1 MSADRTTTQYHL
13 SPSGWSV
20 GTLYSY
26 GHTDKVIPRP
36 PDAVETWELR
46 SEQSS
51 GFAPTLYEWSD
62 KPSWVSPEVSLE
74 AREALNLKFPRPPA
88 PVDNFKPYKKRKRPI
103 SDYY

>member
-1 MSADRTTTQYHL
+1 MSADRTTTEYHL
-13 SPSGWSV
+13 TPLGWSA
-20 GTLYSY
+20 GTLRTY
-26 GHTDKVIPRP
+26 GHTDKVIERP

-51 GFAPTLYEWSD
+51 GFAPTLYDWSEQ
-62 KPSWVSPEVSLE
+62 PSWVNPEVPPE

-88 PVDNFKPYKKRKRPI
+88 PTDNFIPYKKRKRPI